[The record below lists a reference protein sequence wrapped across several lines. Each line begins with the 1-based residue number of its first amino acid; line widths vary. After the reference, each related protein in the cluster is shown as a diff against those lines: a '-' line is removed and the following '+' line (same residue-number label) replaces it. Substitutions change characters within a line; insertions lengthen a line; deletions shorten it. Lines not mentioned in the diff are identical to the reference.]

1 MIFDVIRR
9 EISVKNTVLID
20 FDGVIR
26 HWLSTE
32 LDNYVAS
39 LGLESNPL
47 FPCAFSERH
56 LLPAITGRISHEEWC
71 DNVRFDLSKDYG
83 RDVAEKLVKKWYSL
97 ESEIDYDF
105 LTKIRSQLS
114 CRQLVL
120 VTNATSRLN
129 DDLHSA
135 GLGGEFDKVINSSE
149 IGVAK
154 PALSYFH
161 IALKKLNVSK
171 DDCVFIDDT
180 PKNVEAA
187 RSLGI
192 DSLLHS
198 NTQETLQFIEEK
210 CA

>member
-1 MIFDVIRR
+1 MR
-9 EISVKNTVLID
+9 NTVLID

-26 HWLSTE
+26 HWSSTE
-32 LDNYVAS
+32 LDNYAAS

-71 DNVRFDLSKDYG
+71 DNVCFDLSKDYG
-83 RDVAEKLVKKWYSL
+83 QNVAEELVKKWYSL
-97 ESEIDYDF
+97 EAEIDYDF
-105 LTKIRSQLS
+105 LTKIRSQPS
-114 CRQLVL
+114 FGQLVL

-129 DDLHSA
+129 NDLHSV
-135 GLGGEFDKVINSSE
+135 GLEGEFDKVINSSE
-149 IGVAK
+149 IGIAK
-154 PALSYFH
+154 PALNYFH
-161 IALKKLNVSK
+161 IALKKLGVSK
-171 DDCVFIDDT
+171 DNCVFIDDT

-192 DSLLHS
+192 ESLLHS
-198 NTQETLQFIEEK
+198 NIQETLQFIEEK